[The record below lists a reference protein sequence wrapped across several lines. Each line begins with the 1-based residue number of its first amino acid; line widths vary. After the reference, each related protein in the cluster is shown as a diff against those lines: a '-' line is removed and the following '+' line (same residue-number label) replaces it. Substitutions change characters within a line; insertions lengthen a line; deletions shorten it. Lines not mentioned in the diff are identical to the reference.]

1 MLRRLLGIFALHKK
15 ILLLALMLFGALSCI
30 GLSIFLI
37 VRSYS
42 ESSSLFV
49 STVEAMQDS
58 NETDQYLAMIFMAI
72 GVAILVFIR
81 KYWR

>member
-1 MLRRLLGIFALHKK
+1 LHKK

-37 VRSYS
+37 VRSFS

-49 STVEAMQDS
+49 TTVEAMQDS

-72 GVAILVFIR
+72 GAAILVFIK

>member
-1 MLRRLLGIFALHKK
+1 MHKK

-30 GLSIFLI
+30 GLSIFLT

-49 STVEAMQDS
+49 STVEAMQNS
-58 NETDQYLAMIFMAI
+58 NESDQYLALIFMAI
-72 GVAILVFIR
+72 GVAILVFIK